1 MKKILKRFVRYFISF
16 ILCLVIFLIAFL
28 SIINITLFNDGFVIK
43 HIDKTQF
50 SEKAYNEII
59 DSFVSL
65 GSASGVPKEVFEKA
79 INISFVSTDIYNIIS
94 DSYKNN
100 ELSFAKN
107 DLILNLKSE
116 ISNFCNEN
124 NIEITDSI
132 KNDIDLLLEHLVSEY
147 ESVVI
152 LPLFSQIIQIKSIF
166 DGYYFAFL
174 IGSIFYLAFSVFILL
189 FLEKWPHRRIRYI
202 SYSFIASG
210 LMLLII
216 PIITAVWDGIKRIQ
230 ITPKFM
236 YDFVVSFFNGI
247 INQFY
252 IFGAILFLI
261 GVILMVIS
269 GKLRQKAK

>member
-1 MKKILKRFVRYFISF
+1 MKKIFRRSMRYFISF

-28 SIINITLFNDGFVIK
+28 SIIKITLFNDSFVIK
-43 HIDKTQF
+43 HIDTTQF

-59 DSFVSL
+59 DSFTSL

-94 DSYKNN
+94 DSYKYN
-100 ELSFAKN
+100 ELVFEKN
-107 DLILNLKSE
+107 NVVLNLKSE
-116 ISNFCNEN
+116 ISKFCNEN

-132 KNDIDLLLEHLVSEY
+132 KKDIDLLLEHLIVEY
-147 ESVVI
+147 ESIVI
-152 LPLFSQIIQIKSIF
+152 LPLFSQIVQIKSIF
-166 DGYYFAFL
+166 DNYYFAFL
-174 IGSIFYLAFSVFILL
+174 IGAVFYLAFSVFILL
-189 FLEKWPHRRIRYI
+189 FLEKWPHRRVRYI
-202 SYSFIASG
+202 SYSFISSG
-210 LMLLII
+210 LMLFII
-216 PIITAVWDGIKRIQ
+216 PIIVAVWDGIKRIQ

-261 GVILMVIS
+261 GVILIFIS
-269 GKLRQKAK
+269 SKLRKKSK